1 MRLPFWP
8 PLLLVLARGGCCG
21 QDPVTDDDDEE
32 TPPMEDR
39 DFVGKDALVSPGTLR
54 FTDGAT
60 GARFHK
66 LRACFLGL
74 GSGEGWSHYP
84 LRKLGNFIQED
95 WCRGPGS
102 HTGCAGGNFR
112 ETRDVDWRTLH
123 TLHYE
128 SSWPDV
134 FGLGVGAGHLPAEGD
149 WGASIAYYAGGQ
161 GITGASTHVNFH
173 RLGETRVEGSI
184 HLGSAYAYD
193 VEEAHLTVIAPGA
206 QDEELERLFASPESL
221 RDTALERFDA
231 LLVEVER
238 AIDAGEVQRCEY
250 GEYHNDGI
258 PPECTLKALTT
269 AEREAAIEKAREE
282 IGGWRRD
289 VEQHHTLL
297 HGLLTDLLD
306 LEGCW

>member
-1 MRLPFWP
+1 MRTPTWT
-8 PLLLVLARGGCCG
+8 LLVALVAAGCCG
-21 QDPVTDDDDEE
+21 NEMTDDDDDEE

-39 DFVGKDALVSPGTLR
+39 DFVGQDALVSPGTLR

-74 GSGEGWSHYP
+74 GSGQGWSHYP
-84 LRKLGNFIQED
+84 LRKLGNFVQED

-112 ETRDVDWRTLH
+112 ESRDVDWRSLH

-134 FGLGVGAGHLPAEGD
+134 FGLGAGAGHLPAEGD
-149 WGASIAYYAGGQ
+149 WGASFAYYADGQ
-161 GITGASTHVNFH
+161 GITGASTHVEFH
-173 RLGETRVEGSI
+173 RLGESRVERSI
-184 HLGSAYAYD
+184 HLGSAYTYD
-193 VEEAHLTVIAPGA
+193 VEEAHLAVLAPGA

-221 RDTALERFDA
+221 RDTAIERFDA
-231 LLVEVER
+231 LLTEVER
-238 AIDAGEVQRCEY
+238 AIATGAVERCEY

-258 PPECTLKALTT
+258 PPVCTLKPLTA
-269 AEREAAIEKAREE
+269 AERAAAKDAARAT
-282 IGGWRRD
+282 IGGWRAD
-289 VEQHHTLL
+289 VEQSHVLF
-297 HGLLTDLLD
+297 HGLLVDLID